1 MTGESTIYRGDLH
14 VHTCFSRDCDV
25 PPEKLVR
32 RCLAVGLNCI
42 AVTDHNTIRG
52 ALEVR
57 ALAPFT
63 VIVGEEVRTTEGEIV
78 GLFLQEEI
86 PRGLSPLETVQR
98 IKGQGGLVLIP
109 HPFDTLRRGPLSPA
123 ALREVLPLADL
134 VEAFNARTICNRD
147 LWRCQRLAEE
157 TALPAL
163 AVSDAHTLGEL
174 GRAYTEFAEF
184 DGSAL
189 SLKDAVSRGSM
200 VGRRA
205 PLLVHAVTSWV
216 KIKKRLLGTDRG
228 SP

>member
-1 MTGESTIYRGDLH
+1 MQDLIPAH
-14 VHTCFSRDCDV
+14 GGLSAPLDRTV
-25 PPEKLVR
+25 PP
-32 RCLAVGLNCI
+32 
-42 AVTDHNTIRG
+42 D
-52 ALEVR
+52 
-57 ALAPFT
+57 
-63 VIVGEEVRTTEGEIV
+63 
-78 GLFLQEEI
+78 
-86 PRGLSPLETVQR
+86 
-98 IKGQGGLVLIP
+98 
-109 HPFDTLRRGPLSPA
+109 
-123 ALREVLPLADL
+123 RED
-134 VEAFNARTICNRD
+134 AFR
-147 LWRCQRLAEE
+147 EE
-157 TALPAL
+157 TASLAAL